1 MICQSK
7 HHILRKM
14 LQKIHFSLEKLVF
27 KNFTIKFLFKQLL
40 EIYILSLV
48 NLLLRLT
55 KIRIEFFEMLKN
67 YFFWSGQNMGLP
79 RHPSY
84 CNLLFFAFQ
93 IFIASLFTFPDGSQ
107 VASELS
113 YPFQNT

>member
-1 MICQSK
+1 MRGNMICQSK

-67 YFFWSGQNMGLP
+67 YFFWSGQYMGLP
-79 RHPSY
+79 RHPRHCHTVVTLSH
-84 CNLLFFAFQ
+84 LL
-93 IFIASLFTFPDGSQ
+93 
-107 VASELS
+107 
-113 YPFQNT
+113 